1 LEIVNE
7 VSGSEAPADP
17 NFMLSLARGLDVLR
31 AFEGRSSLT
40 VTEAARISHL
50 SRPSASRCIHTL
62 ARLGYVSERGG
73 RYALTPRLLPLAC
86 SFLTSTPLASVSQA
100 VAHALRDRLQETVSV
115 GALDPSDPGHVIYIA
130 RAEKNQIIAAPLMVG
145 STLPS
150 HCTSM
155 GRVLLS
161 ALGSEQLV
169 AWVADAQLTRRTE
182 RTIIDR
188 DLLGV
193 ELARV
198 AEQRWSLVE
207 EELELKL
214 RSLAVPVRDRDGA
227 IVAALNVAT
236 FSHAH
241 SADHLVETY
250 LPELRAAAGQ
260 LERAL

>member
-1 LEIVNE
+1 
-7 VSGSEAPADP
+7 
-17 NFMLSLARGLDVLR
+17 MLSLARGLDVLR
-31 AFEGRSSLT
+31 AFEGRISLT
-40 VTEAARISHL
+40 VTEAAGISNL
-50 SRPSASRCIHTL
+50 SRPSASRCLHTL

-73 RYALTPRLLPLAC
+73 RYALTTRLLPLAC
-86 SFLTSTPLASVSQA
+86 GFLTSTPLASASQA

-115 GALDPSDPGHVIYIA
+115 GALDPSNPAQVIYIA

-161 ALGSEQLV
+161 ALEPTQLEP
-169 AWVADAQLTRRTE
+169 WLADAPLEKRTE
-182 RTIIDR
+182 RTIVDR
-188 DLLGV
+188 NLLRA
-193 ELARV
+193 ELASV

-214 RSLAVPVRDRDGA
+214 RSLAVPIRDREGA

-241 SADHLVETY
+241 SRDHLVDIY